1 MMAIKLVSPI
11 WNKTFLI
18 SLFAD
23 EYVSACKRRFSCL
36 KMATFNAV
44 MAIAGMMVDTAD
56 AIRLFCDLIVTIRW
70 TFESVAIVM
79 IVNMIAERGTFSVLL
94 EKDK

>member
-1 MMAIKLVSPI
+1 
-11 WNKTFLI
+11 
-18 SLFAD
+18 
-23 EYVSACKRRFSCL
+23 
-36 KMATFNAV
+36 MATFNAV

-79 IVNMIAERGTFSVLL
+79 IVNMIAKKGTFSVLL